1 MTRKLLL
8 LWLSLSLVACARS
21 TRPDEAGKAFKSSL
35 VVLLEHRGE
44 LALTPEQVD
53 RFEKLDFG
61 LHERNLPLQYKLESL
76 RPKKGSSSRSGTGG
90 YMGGGAHDMH
100 GGKGGVL
107 TDPAN
112 PEVAAREGRR
122 RRLEE
127 IQDTL
132 REMQLNDS
140 KAYLEAEKSLSD
152 EQKPRAR
159 QLISQ
164 EREKLL
170 KQLEAIHHRLR
181 RGDY

>member
-8 LWLSLSLVACARS
+8 LLLSLALAACARS

-35 VVLLEHRGE
+35 VVLLDHRGE
-44 LALTPEQVD
+44 LALTAEQVD
-53 RFEKLDFG
+53 RFEKLDFA
-61 LHERNLPLQYKLESL
+61 LHEKNLPLQFKLESL
-76 RPKKGSSSRSGTGG
+76 RPKKGSTVRSGSGG
-90 YMGGGAHDMH
+90 YMGGGSHDLH
-100 GGKGGVL
+100 GGKGGVM

-112 PEVAAREGRR
+112 PEVAQREA
-122 RRLEE
+122 RRLQLEE
-127 IQDTL
+127 TKATL
-132 REMQLNDS
+132 REMQDNDS
-140 KAYLEAEKSLSD
+140 KAYLEAEKSLSE

-159 QLISQ
+159 ALVTQ